1 MTTLAIGTKS
11 AAADPRERGSAR
23 TKGLA
28 LSAAVALIS
37 IGGLWWVASSNAK
50 PKTPVAQDIH
60 VDPAPTAET
69 ELTGSDI
76 TLQLVDKNDPGRL
89 AAELKLPSIQPL
101 EGKRYAVEKPTGW
114 LYPRDGRIIWIQADR
129 ADLFLPNRQQLPE
142 RGDFRGNVIVRM
154 FEGPAGRK
162 LDPAKETPLLQATSE
177 HMAFDGAIGELQIPE
192 RLVVQGSGV
201 QYAGK
206 NIRALFNDPEQRLEF
221 LTAESSE
228 YLRYDPKQAKQ
239 APSLWFPPERV
250 AAAAPPPS
258 NPPSRGAESGKSAP
272 SHATTAAVAKR
283 EHLYHIS
290 VEEDVRASQGNRTI
304 ESGLL
309 EVFARLI
316 DNQFPNRKTETT
328 TRSSQAKPAATTWK
342 VTNASM
348 RQPAEGTPLP
358 KREEPDTP
366 SLSRGSN
373 DDPVELVWKGRLE
386 IRPQTAKEDLLDGND
401 LALRF
406 VGDASRVR
414 LSDSGAKVRGISDFV
429 SYLDTKREAR
439 ISSRKPD
446 DVILIAENSGRA
458 IVTEGRI
465 NLATGTASFIG
476 SGRLENSDSS
486 DPTFAAERGVAW
498 KNSGT
503 LVFAPD
509 AKGDPK
515 TLKSAEFAGT
525 VNAFGGRSNVQ
536 SDSLLASFDPAFG
549 DRPLLQTVAL
559 NGNVRAADAQGANLA
574 AKSMEV
580 RFSSPV
586 NGKGEALAQVLTA
599 RGAVVGSAKGATLR
613 AEELDA
619 TLGTDFEGKTAALVV
634 AAREKVEIEGKDGLR
649 AECDELAADVAGEN
663 AELAGGVVIL
673 AKGESN
679 VTGTRMRLSGATSRL
694 EVIGSG
700 VFHHEGKNKA
710 GVPQIASAKWS
721 QGMTFEDATGE
732 LVALGEAVAEAMPD
746 PRTRDKLQ
754 AESVRVQLTPA
765 GENKASIEALGEG
778 GVSGPA
784 REIVSMVATGTD
796 AAPAKVESRR
806 FEGDIG
812 DGENAP
818 KLERLLY
825 LESREVQAD
834 NRAGTLV
841 TPGPGKILVVDQ
853 REAAKGEKAEPQR
866 GFDGPTGRGSTLFSW
881 RDSMSME
888 RPTQTMRM
896 NGTVKMTNVRAG
908 DKLRTQLDCDRLTA
922 ILLESGKTGAG
933 GSLAEMKGELARAI
947 AEGNARLVSG
957 AKNLSGEIIDYN
969 AVEGIATAG
978 SPNGGMVTLIDSESA
993 SPISARSIVW
1003 DLLRGRVEVRS
1014 VSTVVAPK

>member
-1 MTTLAIGTKS
+1 MKS
-11 AAADPRERGSAR
+11 ASTDPRERGSAR
-23 TKGLA
+23 TKGLV
-28 LSAAVALIS
+28 LSAVVALIS

-50 PKTPVAQDIH
+50 PKAPVDQNVH
-60 VDPAPTAET
+60 VDPAPTADT

-162 LDPAKETPLLQATSE
+162 IDPAKETPLLQATSE

-221 LTAESSE
+221 LTAETSE

-250 AAAAPPPS
+250 AAAPAAPGAA
-258 NPPSRGAESGKSAP
+258 NPPARGAESGKSSS
-272 SHATTAAVAKR
+272 SHATNAATAKR

-290 VEEDVRASQGNRTI
+290 AEQDVRASQGNRTI
-304 ESGLL
+304 ESGSL

-316 DNQFPNRKTETT
+316 DNQFPNRKTETSS
-328 TRSSQAKPAATTWK
+328 RSSQAKPAATTWK
-342 VTNASM
+342 VVNASM

-358 KREEPDTP
+358 KREEPGTP

-386 IRPQTAKEDLLDGND
+386 IRPQTSKEELLEGND

-406 VGDASRVR
+406 VGDAKRVR

-439 ISSRKPD
+439 ILSRKPD
-446 DVILIAENSGRA
+446 DVILIAESSGRA

-476 SGRLENSDSS
+476 SGRLENSDSN
-486 DPTFAAERGVAW
+486 DPAFAAERGVAW

-503 LVFAPD
+503 LAFAPD

-515 TLKSAEFAGT
+515 TLKSAEFTGD
-525 VNAFGGRSNVQ
+525 VKAFGGRSNVQ
-536 SDSLLASFDPAFG
+536 SDSLLATFDPAFG
-549 DRPLLQTVAL
+549 DRPLLQTVVL
-559 NGNVRAADAQGANLA
+559 NGNVRAADSQDAKLA

-580 RFSSPV
+580 RFSSPAA
-586 NGKGEALAQVLTA
+586 GKGEALAQVLTA
-599 RGAVVGSAKGATLR
+599 RGAVVASAKGATLR
-613 AEELDA
+613 AHELDVS
-619 TLGTDFEGKTAALVV
+619 LGTDFEGKTAALVV

-663 AELAGGVVIL
+663 AELAGGVVII

-694 EVIGSG
+694 EVLGSG
-700 VFHHEGKNKA
+700 VFHHEGKSKS
-710 GVPQIASAKWS
+710 GVTQIASARWT

-732 LVALGEAVAEAMPD
+732 LVALGEAVAEGMPD

-754 AESVRVQLTPA
+754 AESIRVQLTPA
-765 GENKASIEALGEG
+765 GENKASIEALGAG
-778 GVSGPA
+778 GASGPA

-834 NRAGTLV
+834 NRAGTLL

-853 REAAKGEKAEPQR
+853 REAPKGENAEPQR

-881 RDSMSME
+881 RDSMSMD

-922 ILLESGKTGAG
+922 ILLESGKTSAG
-933 GSLAEMKGELARAI
+933 SSLTEMKGELARAI
-947 AEGNARLVSG
+947 ADGNARLVSG
-957 AKNLSGEIIDYN
+957 TKNLSGEIIDYN

-993 SPISARSIVW
+993 SPVSARSIVW
-1003 DLLRGRVEVRS
+1003 DLLRGRVEIRS
-1014 VSTVVAPK
+1014 ISTVVAPK